1 MYFTR
6 RSFIGTAGA
15 GAGIAAITTLGIP
28 VTAAEAQVVYQ
39 HSDWK
44 FTGFDKLLKHR
55 GTAKQVY
62 DIRPIGEGKF
72 LNNIKNSLN
81 GFHYG
86 FDIPASEIKIAVA
99 MHGPSNMLNFNDS
112 MWEKYRLGEW
122 LKVDDPKTGKPAIRN
137 IYFPKS
143 SGSST
148 NPNDKNSLF
157 QDTSI
162 EALQG
167 RGVQFLSC
175 HTATEE
181 QAPALINHFS
191 LKASADEIV
200 QDLQAHTLSGVLIV
214 PAMVAAISLLQSQG
228 HFTYITV

>member
-1 MYFTR
+1 MNVSR
-6 RSFIGTAGA
+6 RSFVG
-15 GAGIAAITTLGIP
+15 GIAAATTVGLP
-28 VTAAEAQVVYQ
+28 LTTAQAQLVYQ

-44 FTGFDKLLKHR
+44 FAEFDKLLKHP
-55 GTAKQVY
+55 GKAKQVY
-62 DIRPIGEGKF
+62 DIRPIGDGKF

-86 FDIPASEIKIAVA
+86 FGIPVSEIKIAVA
-99 MHGPSNMLNFNDS
+99 MHGPSNMLNFDDS

-122 LKVDDPKTGKPAIRN
+122 LKVSDPKTGKPATRN
-137 IYFPKS
+137 IYLDKS
-143 SGSST
+143 AGSST
-148 NPNDKNSLF
+148 DPNDKTSIF

-162 EALQG
+162 QALQS

-181 QAPALINHFS
+181 QAHGLVSESS
-191 LKASADEIV
+191 LKVPAEEV
-200 QDLQAHTLSGVLIV
+200 VKDLQAHALPGVLIV
-214 PAMVAAISLLQSQG
+214 PAMVAAVSLLQSQG

>member
-1 MYFTR
+1 MNLTR
-6 RSFIGTAGA
+6 RSFVGT
-15 GAGIAAITTLGIP
+15 GIATLGSLGVALP
-28 VTAAEAQVVYQ
+28 AAHAQLVYK

-44 FTGFDKLLKHR
+44 SGDFDKLLKHPAR
-55 GTAKQVY
+55 TKQVY
-62 DIRPIGEGKF
+62 DIRPIGDGKF

-81 GFHYG
+81 GFHFG
-86 FDIPASEIKIAVA
+86 FGIPTEQIKIVSA
-99 MHGPSNMLNFNDS
+99 MHGPSNMLNFDDS

-122 LKVDDPKTGKPAIRN
+122 LQVKDPKTGKPATRN
-137 IYFPKS
+137 IYFQKNAG
-143 SGSST
+143 GSS
-148 NPNDKNSLF
+148 NPDDRGSTF

-181 QAPALINHFS
+181 QVHALVAQYS
-191 LKASADEIV
+191 LKTPAEEIV
-200 QDLQAHTLSGVLIV
+200 QELQSHTLPGVLVV
-214 PAMVAAISLLQSQG
+214 PAMVASISLLQSEG

>member
-1 MYFTR
+1 MNVSR
-6 RSFIGTAGA
+6 RSFVG
-15 GAGIAAITTLGIP
+15 GIAAATTVGLP
-28 VTAAEAQVVYQ
+28 LTAAQAQLVYR

-44 FTGFDKLLKHR
+44 FAEFDKLLKHP

-86 FDIPASEIKIAVA
+86 FSIPVSEIKIAVA
-99 MHGPSNMLNFNDS
+99 MHGPSNMLNFDDS

-122 LKVDDPKTGKPAIRN
+122 LKVNDPKTGKPATRN
-137 IYFPKS
+137 IYLNKS
-143 SGSST
+143 AGAST
-148 NPNDKNSLF
+148 DPNDKTSIF

-162 EALQG
+162 QALQS

-181 QAPALINHFS
+181 QAHGLVTDLS
-191 LKASADEIV
+191 LKVPAEEV
-200 QDLQAHTLSGVLIV
+200 VNDLQAHALAGVLIV
-214 PAMVAAISLLQSQG
+214 PAMVAAVSLLQSQG

>member
-1 MYFTR
+1 
-6 RSFIGTAGA
+6 
-15 GAGIAAITTLGIP
+15 
-28 VTAAEAQVVYQ
+28 V
-39 HSDWK
+39 
-44 FTGFDKLLKHR
+44 
-55 GTAKQVY
+55 
-62 DIRPIGEGKF
+62 
-72 LNNIKNSLN
+72 
-81 GFHYG
+81 
-86 FDIPASEIKIAVA
+86 SEIKISVA
-99 MHGPSNMLNFNDS
+99 MHGPSNMLNFDNA

-137 IYFPKS
+137 VYLPKTA
-143 SGSST
+143 GPST
-148 NPNDKNSLF
+148 TPNDKNSLL

-181 QAPALINHFS
+181 QAHGLISQFS
-191 LKASADEIV
+191 LKASAEEIV
-200 QDLQAHTLSGVLIV
+200 QDLQAHILPGVLIV